1 MHIIIILSSIIDI
14 KKYLFNRHNALVC
27 LIIIIVHWKGFD
39 ILIVVQFDNICLL
52 LQLQQHPMNK
62 EKARIIMRRDKG

>member
-1 MHIIIILSSIIDI
+1 M
-14 KKYLFNRHNALVC
+14 KKYLLRRHNALVF
-27 LIIIIVHWKGFD
+27 IIIVQREGFD

-62 EKARIIMRRDKG
+62 EGTRITMRREIHR